1 MDYKN
6 KYLKYKSKYIK
17 LKKIQQTGGYFDGR
31 DLYPTIKTVDKLIS
45 SNKIFKIINKKIAP
59 ILKKKIQLNIYVVPW
74 YVGYCD
80 DNGDCHSIDYN
91 AYSEYLDVYHKDWK
105 LNKYFIIGLE
115 ATIGNEN
122 KKTKPFVNL
131 STFFNC
137 FVNKLN
143 ENDKNLLFET
153 FDKYLPRHLSWSGKD
168 KDEIRIYYSPQS
180 KKNISKKLIK
190 SKLKKI
196 STKKIRPSPSE
207 SATTFK
213 IGTKKKG
220 NDGNIWV
227 IVENK
232 NGIKRWS
239 KIK

>member
-1 MDYKN
+1 M
-6 KYLKYKSKYIK
+6 
-17 LKKIQQTGGYFDGR
+17 
-31 DLYPTIKTVDKLIS
+31 
-45 SNKIFKIINKKIAP
+45 
-59 ILKKKIQLNIYVVPW
+59 
-74 YVGYCD
+74 
-80 DNGDCHSIDYN
+80 
-91 AYSEYLDVYHKDWK
+91 
-105 LNKYFIIGLE
+105 
-115 ATIGNEN
+115 
-122 KKTKPFVNL
+122 

-190 SKLKKI
+190 SKLNKI